1 MGKSQQSVESAVG
14 ISYANMGGKIVVRF
28 VEVLQYA
35 NMVVASKTAR
45 IVADRG
51 AVCIRGWRDF
61 AKIVVVLDY
70 ASTKNEYT
78 FAGNAKS

>member
-51 AVCIRGWRDF
+51 AVCIRG
-61 AKIVVVLDY
+61 
-70 ASTKNEYT
+70 
-78 FAGNAKS
+78 